1 MLLLQSE
8 KLFQH
13 ERLETQESGQGSV
26 AAKNIVMDM
35 VAGERDDIEEIKLE
49 EAQIKLPEIV
59 KIQYKQM

>member
-1 MLLLQSE
+1 MTQPSPKNQNMLMFQSE
-8 KLFQH
+8 KLLQN

-49 EAQIKLPEIV
+49 EA
-59 KIQYKQM
+59 